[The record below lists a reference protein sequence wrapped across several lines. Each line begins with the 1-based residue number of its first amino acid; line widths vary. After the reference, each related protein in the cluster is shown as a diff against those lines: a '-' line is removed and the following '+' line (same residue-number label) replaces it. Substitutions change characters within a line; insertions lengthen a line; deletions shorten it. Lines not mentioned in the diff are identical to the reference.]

1 MSHGGGLRVK
11 GDSRG
16 CQWEVLGQH
25 EHLVIPGLGLQVT
38 VCSQEGQGHRCH
50 AFQAKEMN
58 LQKHLPAQGTQDCQ
72 ARHEDL
78 EHLQDHEH
86 QWDQLHPGKRVGG
99 GAAAVQGQCAHT
111 CE

>member
-1 MSHGGGLRVK
+1 MSVGGAWPARTFSDPRTS
-11 GDSRG
+11 GD
-16 CQWEVLGQH
+16 
-25 EHLVIPGLGLQVT
+25 
-38 VCSQEGQGHRCH
+38 VCSQEGQSHRCH

-99 GAAAVQGQCAHT
+99 GAAAVQGQCA
-111 CE
+111 